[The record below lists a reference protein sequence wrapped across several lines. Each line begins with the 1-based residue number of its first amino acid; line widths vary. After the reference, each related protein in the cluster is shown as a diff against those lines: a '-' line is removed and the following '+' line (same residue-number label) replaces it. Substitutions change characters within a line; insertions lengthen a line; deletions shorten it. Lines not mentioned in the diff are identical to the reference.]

1 VLRLAE
7 SCDLHGIVAERS
19 HLPGDKGSN
28 ASGKVVTVVAG
39 ML

>member
-1 VLRLAE
+1 VLRLPD

-19 HLPGDKGSN
+19 HLPGDKRSN
-28 ASGKVVTVVAG
+28 ASGKVIAG